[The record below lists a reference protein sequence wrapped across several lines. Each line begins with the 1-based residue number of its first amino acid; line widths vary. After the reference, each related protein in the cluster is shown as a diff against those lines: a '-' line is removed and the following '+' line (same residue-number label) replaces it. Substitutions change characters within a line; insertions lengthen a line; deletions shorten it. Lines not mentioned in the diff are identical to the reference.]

1 MKRILMAATV
11 AVALAGA
18 AVPAHAAGQTP
29 ANTKASCIGIA
40 SSSLAYGQT
49 GNVEDIGERAE
60 IAHDIKGRLIG
71 ELGLPTPGAF
81 VSSLAKQR
89 SGSVDACVGEH

>member
-1 MKRILMAATV
+1 MKRILMATTV
-11 AVALAGA
+11 AVALAGTA
-18 AVPAHAAGQTP
+18 IPGHAAAQAP
-29 ANTKASCIGIA
+29 ANTKASCIGLA

-49 GNVEDIGERAE
+49 GNVLDIGERAE

-81 VSSLAKQR
+81 VSSVARQR
-89 SGSVDACVGEH
+89 SGSVDACVGDH